1 MKKLLLILLPL
12 TLLFG
17 CSNPNAEY
25 LSKIKQNL
33 KENANGVELNY
44 ENIEFKWVDTL
55 FVSEQITQLNSSY
68 EKKITSIM
76 EIENYVKDNYET
88 GKVFTKSYLTKDR
101 FEELRN
107 WEKNRRKK
115 YSKGDYYEFAF
126 KNREASSWISELCNQ
141 IEETDSLLSVY
152 DEINEGNLDLF
163 QNSLWYYEHID
174 NYVSNG
180 NPSQIWAKVLN
191 ELTEL
196 RQINLDLEGLL
207 KLEPNKVINYK
218 ASNIYKINNPLLNG
232 AEQEVNNTVLFNSEL
247 EIIKID

>member
-1 MKKLLLILLPL
+1 L
-12 TLLFG
+12 
-17 CSNPNAEY
+17 
-25 LSKIKQNL
+25 
-33 KENANGVELNY
+33 
-44 ENIEFKWVDTL
+44 
-55 FVSEQITQLNSSY
+55 
-68 EKKITSIM
+68 
-76 EIENYVKDNYET
+76 
-88 GKVFTKSYLTKDR
+88 
-101 FEELRN
+101 
-107 WEKNRRKK
+107 
-115 YSKGDYYEFAF
+115 YYF
-126 KNREASSWISELCNQ
+126 SWISELCNQ